1 VLFGFLLHLID
12 LLVGEADTALDGDRL
27 GVARALILGLHVDD
41 TVLVDVEG
49 DLDLGVPAGAGG
61 MPESWNAP
69 SSSFSSAISRSPW
82 KTRTLTE
89 VWLSAAV
96 VNTFDSSVG
105 IVVFFSM
112 SRSKRP
118 PFTSIPSESGVTS
131 SRTMSSTSPESTPP

>member
-1 VLFGFLLHLID
+1 
-12 LLVGEADTALDGDRL
+12 
-27 GVARALILGLHVDD
+27 
-41 TVLVDVEG
+41 
-49 DLDLGVPAGAGG
+49 

-118 PFTSIPSESGVTS
+118 PFTSIPSERGHVQQDDVVDVAGEHAALNRRAERDRLVGVDVLLRLLS
-131 SRTMSSTSPESTPP
+131 DERFDLLLNLRHPGGAADEDDLVDVRLE